1 MSNKKNSKLDSKE
14 YGGLINSSDSFFIY
28 NSIKNDN
35 APSLIVTSSEK
46 ESKRITSEI
55 STFSKE
61 IASKLIYI
69 PQTDEMP
76 YDEVDSSLTYSSKKN
91 FTLCSLI
98 DNKERIVVTSIKNLH
113 KRLIKKEILKSYS
126 LNIKLNN
133 NININELNVKLK
145 SLNYKRVSEV
155 LYTGDYSVRGSIID
169 IFPGGYDIPF
179 RIDLNDTQVE
189 TICPFSLETQISN
202 TNDLIDEI
210 LIVPLSDIIV
220 NKNTIKNFRHNFRS
234 MFEGNPQDDNNYINF
249 SNEIIPQGF
258 NNFFPIIYEST
269 SIIFDY
275 LENIEKVFIF
285 DNYCDSVHEY
295 SDYIEERFEQSY
307 KDNKNILDPNLL
319 FLDSDSIIKKL
330 GKMDITQIHK
340 DKKISSSINNINIS
354 SVKDLSIKPFLKNP
368 LESIESIVNKN
379 YHINLFYK
387 NNEEL
392 KKISELFQV
401 YKILYVNSEQYGK
414 QIDLGKIN
422 LCRGHIDES
431 FIWNDLNYIFIS
443 LNDIFKT
450 KIRQKLSHKKSKRN
464 LFLDQLKNLD
474 VGSAVVHEIH
484 GIGRYGGLKQITV
497 NDNAN
502 EYLTIIYED
511 NDKLYVPVSSLHL
524 VNKYI
529 SNNSD
534 SAPLHKLGSSYW
546 NLAKS
551 KAAKKAY
558 DIAAEILETNARR
571 TIKNGYKYD
580 IDQIQ
585 MENFNSE
592 FIYDETEDQESAID
606 DVIKDLRSDKL
617 MDRLVCGDVGF
628 GKTEVALR
636 ASFIVS
642 LNSKQVAIIAPTTL
656 LVDQHEKV
664 FKERF
669 KKWPITISSISRFKN
684 KSSQKNILDSL
695 KNGKI
700 DIIIGTHR
708 LLQKDISFNNLGLLV
723 IDEEQKFGVKH
734 KELIKK
740 IKNDVDVMTLSATPI
755 PRTLNMSLGGLKDL
769 SIIATSP
776 ENRNPIKTYNTEWS
790 DTIIK
795 DVCTREINRGGQVF
809 FIHNRI
815 QDINIIFEKL
825 SKLMPNYKI
834 KVAHAKLK
842 SDNLEKIILD
852 FYEKKFN
859 ILISTTIIE
868 NGIDI
873 PNANTIIINRADKFG
888 LSQLHQIR
896 GRVGRSEK
904 QAYCYLVVNNKKL
917 ISSESKKRLQVL
929 ESMEDLGSGFS
940 IATRDL
946 EIRGAGEL
954 LGESQS
960 GEIQEIGFN
969 LYNRILTKAIRSI
982 KTGELPKLDRPLDTG
997 MEIDLNVETLIPIR
1011 YIDDIN
1017 LRLVIYKKIA
1027 NAEDIYDLE
1036 EIIKELIN
1044 KFGKLPEELIN
1055 LIEITKIKLD
1065 YSHIGIQSLSINN
1078 SRLKIEFQENPK
1090 INKDNLLNFINNHKN
1105 RVSFTKDSIFTYK
1118 EESIDLKSKME
1129 IIHKTLRSL
1138 C

>member
-1 MSNKKNSKLDSKE
+1 GKQSHGVAL
-14 YGGLINSSDSFFIY
+14 
-28 NSIKNDN
+28 
-35 APSLIVTSSEK
+35 
-46 ESKRITSEI
+46 EI

-61 IASKLIYI
+61 IASRLIYI
-69 PQTDEMP
+69 PETDEMP
-76 YDEVDSSLTYSSKKN
+76 YDEVDSSLSYSSKKN
-91 FTLCSLI
+91 FKLYSLI
-98 DNKERIVVTSIKNLH
+98 DNKEKIVVTSIKNLH
-113 KRLIKKEILKSYS
+113 KKVINKEILKNYS

-133 NININELNVKLK
+133 YLNINELNLKLK

-155 LYTGDYSVRGSIID
+155 LYVGDYSIRGSIID
-169 IFPGGYDIPF
+169 IFPGGYEVPF

-189 TICPFSLETQISN
+189 TISPFSLETQISDIN
-202 TNDLIDEI
+202 TLIDKI
-210 LIVPLSDIIV
+210 IIVPLSDVIV
-220 NKNTIKNFRHNFRS
+220 DKNTIKKFRYNFRS
-234 MFEGNPQDDNNYINF
+234 MFEGNPQDDSNYVNF
-249 SNEIIPQGF
+249 SNEIVPQGF
-258 NNFFPIIYEST
+258 NNFFPIMYDNT
-269 SIIFDY
+269 SVIFDY
-275 LENIEKVFIF
+275 LDNIKKAFIF
-285 DNYCDSVHEY
+285 DNYHELTY
-295 SDYIEERFEQSY
+295 EYKSYIDERYEQSC
-307 KDNKNILDPNLL
+307 KHNKNIINPDLL
-319 FLDSDSIIKKL
+319 FLEPDSIIKKL
-330 GKMDITQIHK
+330 NNMAIIQIYK
-340 DKKISSSINNINIS
+340 EKGISSAVKNISIS
-354 SVKDLSIKPFLKNP
+354 SVQDLSIKPLLKNP
-368 LESIESIVNKN
+368 LESIENIVNKK
-379 YHINLFYK
+379 YYINLFYK
-387 NNEEL
+387 NDEEL
-392 KKISELFQV
+392 KKISELFQA
-401 YKILYVNSEQYGK
+401 YNILYIDSKQYDEK
-414 QIDLGKIN
+414 LNLGKIN
-422 LCRGHIDES
+422 LCRGYINES
-431 FIWNDLNYIFIS
+431 FVWNDLNYVFIS

-450 KIRQKLSHKKSKRN
+450 KIRQKLSYKKNKRN

-497 NDNAN
+497 NDNTN
-502 EYLTIIYED
+502 EYLTIVYED

-529 SNNSD
+529 SNNSE

-551 KAAKKAY
+551 KATKKAY
-558 DIAAEILETNARR
+558 DIAAEILDTNARR

-580 IDQIQ
+580 IDNTQL
-585 MENFNSE
+585 ENFNSK
-592 FIYDETEDQESAID
+592 FIYDETEDQEIAID
-606 DVIKDLRSDKL
+606 EVIKDLKSDKL
-617 MDRLVCGDVGF
+617 MDRLICGDVGF

-669 KKWPITISSISRFKN
+669 KNWPIKVSSISRFKN
-684 KSSQKNILDSL
+684 KASQENILKLL

-700 DIIIGTHR
+700 DIVIGTHR
-708 LLQKDISFNNLGLLV
+708 LLQKDIFFNNLGLLI

-734 KELIKK
+734 KEIIKK
-740 IKNDVDVMTLSATPI
+740 IKDDVDVMTLSATPI

-776 ENRNPIKTYNTEWS
+776 DNRSPIKTYNIEWS

-795 DVCTREINRGGQVF
+795 DVCAREINRGGQIF

-815 QDINIIFEKL
+815 QDISIIFEKL

-842 SDNLEKIILD
+842 SNDLEKIILD
-852 FYEKKFN
+852 FYERKFN

-904 QAYCYLVVNNKKL
+904 QAYCYLVVNNRKL
-917 ISSESKKRLQVL
+917 ISSESNKRLKVL
-929 ESMEDLGSGFS
+929 ESMEGLGSGFS
-940 IATRDL
+940 IAIRDL

-969 LYNRILTKAIRSI
+969 LYNRILSKAIQSI
-982 KTGELPKLDRPLDTG
+982 KIGKLPKLDRPLDTG
-997 MEIDLNVETLIPIR
+997 MEIDLNIEAIIPIK

-1027 NAEDIYDLE
+1027 NAENIYDLE

-1044 KFGKLPEELIN
+1044 RFGKLPEELIN

-1065 YSHIGIQSLSINN
+1065 YSYIGIKSLSINN
-1078 SRLKIEFQENPK
+1078 KRLKIDFQENPK
-1090 INKDNLLNFINNHKN
+1090 IDKNKLLKFINNHKN
-1105 RVSFTKDSIFTYK
+1105 RVSFSKDNVFNYK
-1118 EESIDLKSKME
+1118 EESLDLKSKTK
-1129 IIHKTLRSL
+1129 IIHKILGSFSENE
-1138 C
+1138 